1 MATNGVITVAYQ
13 QLSVGKHREG
23 HTVDVHV
30 LPQLLEV
37 WDGNELIRTAAR
49 TSKGDIRKKRAAAR

>member
-1 MATNGVITVAYQ
+1 MISITTPDVSGEPGE
-13 QLSVGKHREG
+13 LHEG